1 MFFHFYSH
9 AVFQQIFFLGQQFGR
24 QIPDALLGILAVGG
38 AAKIHFGIDKPMTAA
53 AALAG
58 GVIFKKFYIVTALR
72 AFYIKNCPF
81 LPVLGIL
88 SGTFHG

>member
-1 MFFHFYSH
+1 
-9 AVFQQIFFLGQQFGR
+9 
-24 QIPDALLGILAVGG
+24 
-38 AAKIHFGIDKPMTAA
+38 MTAA

-58 GVIFKKFYIVTALR
+58 GVIFKKFHIVTALR

-88 SGTFHG
+88 SGTFHGSFLSICDYRLMSAAQISYYVCYISGCIRLMP